1 MYQSKKR
8 EQSCEQRPAT
18 GDWRVWRARGAHR
31 TAHRQRQ
38 RTIQYSLS
46 IVFPVTGEL
55 IFSVI

>member
-18 GDWRVWRARGAHR
+18 GDCGACGGRGAHR